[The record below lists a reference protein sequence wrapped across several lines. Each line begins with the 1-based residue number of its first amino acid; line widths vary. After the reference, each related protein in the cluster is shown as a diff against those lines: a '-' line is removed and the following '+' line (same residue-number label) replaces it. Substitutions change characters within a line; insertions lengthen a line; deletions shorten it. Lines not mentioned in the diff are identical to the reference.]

1 MKRIVIAFLFFFG
14 LTQVNAQVTF
24 KPGLRAGLNLSK
36 ITQSDASTQS
46 DFYIAG
52 FGELKLTKYYT
63 LQPEISYSKQGGDD
77 VLVEVYNNQ
86 TGNYDVSKEDISVDY
101 ISFAIV
107 NKFTFND
114 KFNMHV
120 GPTIDFQAGQNRFTQ
135 SDVDLAFL
143 LGLGFNVTKNL
154 SLEARVKKGIIDI
167 YETDYFNNNSYD
179 VGDYNTN
186 FLFQLGVSYT
196 FDLK

>member
-1 MKRIVIAFLFFFG
+1 MKRIVIALLFFFG

-36 ITQSDASTQS
+36 ITQSDASTRT

-63 LQPEISYSKQGGDD
+63 LQPEISYSKQGGND

-86 TGNYDVSKEDISVDY
+86 TGNYDAFKQDISVDY

-114 KFNMHV
+114 KFNMHF

-143 LGLGFNVTKNL
+143 LGLGFNVTKDL
-154 SLEARVKKGIIDI
+154 SIEARLKKGIIDI
-167 YETDYFNNNSYD
+167 YETDYFSNNSYD
-179 VGDYNTN
+179 VGNYNTN

>member
-1 MKRIVIAFLFFFG
+1 MKRIVIALLFFFG

-36 ITQSDASTQS
+36 ITQSDASTRT

-63 LQPEISYSKQGGDD
+63 LQPEISYSKQGGND
-77 VLVEVYNNQ
+77 VLAEVYNNQ
-86 TGNYDVSKEDISVDY
+86 TGNYDAFKQDISVDY

-114 KFNMHV
+114 KFNMHL
-120 GPTIDFQAGQNRFTQ
+120 GPTIDFQTGQNRFTQ

-143 LGLGFNVTKNL
+143 LGLGFNVTKDL
-154 SLEARVKKGIIDI
+154 SIEARLKKGIIDI
-167 YETDYFNNNSYD
+167 YETDYFSNNSYD

-196 FDLK
+196 FDIK

>member
-14 LTQVNAQVTF
+14 LTQVNAQVIF

-36 ITQSDASTQS
+36 ITQSNVSTRA

-63 LQPEISYSKQGGDD
+63 LQPEISYSKQGGND

-86 TGNYDVSKEDISVDY
+86 TGNYDAFKQDISVDY

-114 KFNMHV
+114 KFNMHF

-143 LGLGFNVTKNL
+143 LGLGFNVTKDL
-154 SLEARVKKGIIDI
+154 SIEARLKKGIIDI
-167 YETDYFNNNSYD
+167 YETDYFSNNSYD
-179 VGDYNTN
+179 VGNYNTN
-186 FLFQLGVSYT
+186 FLFQLGVSYS

>member
-1 MKRIVIAFLFFFG
+1 MKRIIIASLFFFG
-14 LTQVNAQVTF
+14 LTHVNAQVTF

-36 ITQSDASTQS
+36 ITQSDASTRT

-63 LQPEISYSKQGGDD
+63 LQPEISYSKQGGND
-77 VLVEVYNNQ
+77 VLVEIYNNQ
-86 TGNYDVSKEDISVDY
+86 TGNYDLSKEDISVDY

-107 NKFTFND
+107 NKFTFNN
-114 KFNMHV
+114 KFNIHI

-143 LGLGFNVTKNL
+143 LGLGINVTNNF
-154 SLEARVKKGIIDI
+154 SVEARVKKGIIDI
-167 YETDYFNNNSYD
+167 YETDYFSNNSYD

>member
-1 MKRIVIAFLFFFG
+1 MKRIVIALLFFFG

-36 ITQSDASTQS
+36 ITQSDASTRT

-63 LQPEISYSKQGGDD
+63 LQPEISYSKQGGND

-86 TGNYDVSKEDISVDY
+86 TGNYDAFKQDISVDY

-114 KFNMHV
+114 KFNMHF
-120 GPTIDFQAGQNRFTQ
+120 GPTIDFQAGQSRFTQ

-143 LGLGFNVTKNL
+143 LGLGFNVTKDL
-154 SLEARVKKGIIDI
+154 SIEARLKKGVIDI
-167 YETDYFNNNSYD
+167 YETDYFSNNSYD
-179 VGDYNTN
+179 VGNYNTN

>member
-1 MKRIVIAFLFFFG
+1 MKRIVMTFLFFFG
-14 LTQVNAQVTF
+14 LTQINAQVTF

-36 ITQSDASTQS
+36 ITQSDASTRT
-46 DFYIAG
+46 DFYVAG

-63 LQPEISYSKQGGDD
+63 LQPEISYSKQGGND

-107 NKFTFND
+107 NKFTFNN

-143 LGLGFNVTKNL
+143 FGLGFNVTNNL
-154 SLEARVKKGIIDI
+154 SIEARVKKGIIDI
-167 YETDYFNNNSYD
+167 YETDYFSSNSYD

>member
-1 MKRIVIAFLFFFG
+1 MKRIVFAFLFFFG
-14 LTQVNAQVTF
+14 LTLVNAQVTF

-36 ITQSDASTQS
+36 ITQSDASSRT

-63 LQPEISYSKQGGDD
+63 LQPEISYSKQGGND
-77 VLVEVYNNQ
+77 VLVQNFNNQ

-107 NKFTFND
+107 NKFTFNN
-114 KFNMHV
+114 KFNIHI
-120 GPTIDFQAGQNRFTQ
+120 GPTIDFQAGQNQFTQ

-143 LGLGFNVTKNL
+143 LGLGISVTNNL
-154 SLEARVKKGIIDI
+154 SIEARVKKGIIDI
-167 YETDYFNNNSYD
+167 YETDYFSDNSYN

>member
-1 MKRIVIAFLFFFG
+1 MKRIVIALLFFFG

-36 ITQSDASTQS
+36 ITQTDASTRT

-63 LQPEISYSKQGGDD
+63 LQPEISYSKQGGND

-86 TGNYDVSKEDISVDY
+86 TGNYNLSKEDISVDY

-114 KFNMHV
+114 KFNVHF

-143 LGLGFNVTKNL
+143 LGLGFNVTKDL
-154 SLEARVKKGIIDI
+154 SIEARLKKGVIDI
-167 YETDYFNNNSYD
+167 YETDYFSNNSYD
-179 VGDYNTN
+179 VGNYNTN

>member
-1 MKRIVIAFLFFFG
+1 MKRIVIVLLFFFG
-14 LTQVNAQVTF
+14 LTQLNAQVTF

-36 ITQSDASTQS
+36 ITQSDASTRT

-63 LQPEISYSKQGGDD
+63 LQPEISYSKQGGND
-77 VLVEVYNNQ
+77 VLVEIYNNQ
-86 TGNYDVSKEDISVDY
+86 TGNYDLSKEDISVDY

-114 KFNMHV
+114 KFNIHV

-143 LGLGFNVTKNL
+143 LGLGINVTNNF
-154 SLEARVKKGIIDI
+154 SVEARVKKGIIDI
-167 YETDYFNNNSYD
+167 YETDYFSNNSYD

>member
-1 MKRIVIAFLFFFG
+1 MKRIVFAFLFFFG
-14 LTQVNAQVTF
+14 LTFVNAQVTF

-36 ITQSDASTQS
+36 ITQSDASTRS

-63 LQPEISYSKQGGDD
+63 LQPEISYSKQGGND
-77 VLVEVYNNQ
+77 VLVQNFNNQ

-107 NKFTFND
+107 NKFTFNN
-114 KFNMHV
+114 KFNIHI
-120 GPTIDFQAGQNRFTQ
+120 GPTIDFQAGQNQFTQ

-143 LGLGFNVTKNL
+143 LGLGISVTNNL
-154 SLEARVKKGIIDI
+154 SIEARVKKGIIDI
-167 YETDYFNNNSYD
+167 YETDYFSDNSYN

>member
-1 MKRIVIAFLFFFG
+1 MKRIVFALLFFFG

-36 ITQSDASTQS
+36 ITQSDASTRT

-52 FGELKLTKYYT
+52 FGELKLTKHYI
-63 LQPEISYSKQGGDD
+63 LQPEISYSKQGGKD
-77 VLVEVYNNQ
+77 VLVQDFNSQ

-107 NKFTFND
+107 NKFTFKD
-114 KFNMHV
+114 KFNMHI
-120 GPTIDFQAGQNRFTQ
+120 GPTIDFQSGQNRFTQ

-143 LGLGFNVTKNL
+143 LGLGFNVTKDL

-167 YETDYFNNNSYD
+167 YETDYFSSNSYD

-196 FDLK
+196 FDIK

>member
-36 ITQSDASTQS
+36 ITQSDASTRA

-52 FGELKLTKYYT
+52 FGELKLTKFYT
-63 LQPEISYSKQGGDD
+63 LQPEISYSRQGGND

-86 TGNYDVSKEDISVDY
+86 TGNYDVFKEDISVDY
-101 ISFAIV
+101 ISLAVV

-114 KFNMHV
+114 KFNMHF

-143 LGLGFNVTKNL
+143 LGLGFNVTKDL
-154 SLEARVKKGIIDI
+154 AIEARLKKGIIDV
-167 YETDYFNNNSYD
+167 YETDYFSNNFYD
-179 VGDYNTN
+179 VGNYNTN

-196 FDLK
+196 FDVK

>member
-1 MKRIVIAFLFFFG
+1 
-14 LTQVNAQVTF
+14 
-24 KPGLRAGLNLSK
+24 
-36 ITQSDASTQS
+36 
-46 DFYIAG
+46 
-52 FGELKLTKYYT
+52 
-63 LQPEISYSKQGGDD
+63 LQPEISYSKQGGND
-77 VLVEVYNNQ
+77 VLVQNFNNQ

-107 NKFTFND
+107 NKFTFNN
-114 KFNMHV
+114 KFNIHI
-120 GPTIDFQAGQNRFTQ
+120 GPTIDFQAGQNQFTQ

-143 LGLGFNVTKNL
+143 LGLGISVTNNL
-154 SLEARVKKGIIDI
+154 SIEARVKKGIIDI
-167 YETDYFNNNSYD
+167 YETDYFSDNSYN

>member
-1 MKRIVIAFLFFFG
+1 MKKIFIAFLFFFG
-14 LTQVNAQVTF
+14 LTQINAQVTF

-36 ITQSDASTQS
+36 ITQSDASTRT

-63 LQPEISYSKQGGDD
+63 LQPEISYSKQGGND

-86 TGNYDVSKEDISVDY
+86 TGNYDAFKQDISVDY

-114 KFNMHV
+114 KFNMHF
-120 GPTIDFQAGQNRFTQ
+120 GPTIDFQTGQNRFTQ

-143 LGLGFNVTKNL
+143 LGLGFNVTKDL
-154 SLEARVKKGIIDI
+154 SLEARLKKGIIDI
-167 YETDYFNNNSYD
+167 YETDYFSSNSYD

-196 FDLK
+196 FDIK

>member
-1 MKRIVIAFLFFFG
+1 MKRIVIALLFFFG

-36 ITQSDASTQS
+36 ITQSDASTRT

-63 LQPEISYSKQGGDD
+63 LQPEISYSKQGGND
-77 VLVEVYNNQ
+77 VFVEVYNNQ
-86 TGNYDVSKEDISVDY
+86 TGNYDAFKQDISVDY

-114 KFNMHV
+114 KFNMHF
-120 GPTIDFQAGQNRFTQ
+120 GPTIDFQTGQNRFTQ

-143 LGLGFNVTKNL
+143 LGLGFNVTKDL
-154 SLEARVKKGIIDI
+154 SIEARLKKGVIDI
-167 YETDYFNNNSYD
+167 YETDYFSNNSYD
-179 VGDYNTN
+179 VGNYNTN

>member
-1 MKRIVIAFLFFFG
+1 MKKIVIAFLFFFG
-14 LTQVNAQVTF
+14 LTHVNAQVTF
-24 KPGLRAGLNLSK
+24 KPGLRGGLNLSK
-36 ITQSDASTQS
+36 ITQSDASTS
-46 DFYIAG
+46 TDFYIAG

-63 LQPEISYSKQGGDD
+63 LQPEISYSRQGGDD
-77 VLVEVYNNQ
+77 VLVEAYNNQ
-86 TGNYDVSKEDISVDY
+86 TGDYDVFKEDISVDY

-107 NKFTFND
+107 NKFTFKD

-135 SDVDLAFL
+135 SDVDLAFIF
-143 LGLGFNVTKNL
+143 GLGFNVTKDL

-167 YETDYFNNNSYD
+167 YETDYFSSNSYD

-196 FDLK
+196 FDIK

>member
-1 MKRIVIAFLFFFG
+1 MKRIVFAFLFFFG
-14 LTQVNAQVTF
+14 LTLVNAQVTF

-36 ITQSDASTQS
+36 ITQSDASSRT

-63 LQPEISYSKQGGDD
+63 LQPEISYSKQGGND
-77 VLVEVYNNQ
+77 VLVQNFNNQ

-107 NKFTFND
+107 NKFTFNN
-114 KFNMHV
+114 KFNIHI
-120 GPTIDFQAGQNRFTQ
+120 GPAIDFQAGQNQFTQ

-143 LGLGFNVTKNL
+143 LGLGISVTNNL
-154 SLEARVKKGIIDI
+154 SIEARVKKGIIDI
-167 YETDYFNNNSYD
+167 YETDYFSDNSYN

>member
-1 MKRIVIAFLFFFG
+1 MKRILIAFLFFLG

-36 ITQSDASTQS
+36 ITQSDASTRT

-63 LQPEISYSKQGGDD
+63 LQPEISYSKQGGND
-77 VLVEVYNNQ
+77 VLVEIFNNQ
-86 TGNYDVSKEDISVDY
+86 TGSYDFSKEDISVDY
-101 ISFAIV
+101 ISLAIV
-107 NKFTFND
+107 NKFTFNN
-114 KFNMHV
+114 KFNIHI

-143 LGLGFNVTKNL
+143 LGLGFNVTKDL
-154 SLEARVKKGIIDI
+154 SIEARLKKGIIDI
-167 YETDYFNNNSYD
+167 YETDYFSNNSYD

>member
-1 MKRIVIAFLFFFG
+1 MKRIVFAFLFFFG
-14 LTQVNAQVTF
+14 LTLVNAQVTF

-36 ITQSDASTQS
+36 ITQSDASTRS

-63 LQPEISYSKQGGDD
+63 LQPEISYSKQGGND
-77 VLVEVYNNQ
+77 VLVQNFNNQ

-107 NKFTFND
+107 NKFTFNN
-114 KFNMHV
+114 KFNIHI
-120 GPTIDFQAGQNRFTQ
+120 GPTIDFQAGQNQFTQ

-143 LGLGFNVTKNL
+143 LGLGISVTNNL
-154 SLEARVKKGIIDI
+154 SIEARVKKGIIDI
-167 YETDYFNNNSYD
+167 YETDYFSDNSYN

>member
-14 LTQVNAQVTF
+14 LTQVNAQVIF

-36 ITQSDASTQS
+36 ITQSNVSTRA

-63 LQPEISYSKQGGDD
+63 LQPEISYSKQGGND

-86 TGNYDVSKEDISVDY
+86 TGNYDAFKQDISVDY
-101 ISFAIV
+101 ISFAVV

-114 KFNMHV
+114 KFNMHF

-143 LGLGFNVTKNL
+143 LGLGFNVTKDL
-154 SLEARVKKGIIDI
+154 SIEARLKKGIIDI
-167 YETDYFNNNSYD
+167 YETDYFSNNSYD
-179 VGDYNTN
+179 VGNYNTN
-186 FLFQLGVSYT
+186 FLFQLGVSYS

>member
-1 MKRIVIAFLFFFG
+1 MKRIVMAFLFFFG
-14 LTQVNAQVTF
+14 LTQINAQVTF

-36 ITQSDASTQS
+36 ITQSDASTRT
-46 DFYIAG
+46 DFYVAG

-63 LQPEISYSKQGGDD
+63 LQPEISYSKQGGND
-77 VLVEVYNNQ
+77 VLVEAYNNQ
-86 TGNYDVSKEDISVDY
+86 TGNYDLSKEDISVDY

-107 NKFTFND
+107 NKFTFNN

-143 LGLGFNVTKNL
+143 FGLGFNVTNNL
-154 SLEARVKKGIIDI
+154 SIEARVKKGIIDI
-167 YETDYFNNNSYD
+167 YETDYFSSNSYD